1 MKCADLHWVQVLNAF
16 LPVNGGWKAEHRFDS
31 SRRWRFDFAALSV
44 SVAIEVEGGAFTRGR
59 HTRGRG
65 FIADMEKYNRATV
78 LGWRVLRYTPDQMT
92 AGAFVSDV
100 QALLSVS
107 DAI

>member
-1 MKCADLHWVQVLNAF
+1 MPANHWVSILNS
-16 LPVNGGWKAEHRFDS
+16 LVSVVGGWEAEHRFDA
-31 SRRWRFDFAALSV
+31 SRKWRFDFAGV
-44 SVAIEVEGGAFTRGR
+44 SVRIAIEVEGGAFTSGR

-78 LGWRVLRYTPDQMT
+78 LGWRVLRYTPGQM
-92 AGAFVSDV
+92 ANGLFVSDV

>member
-1 MKCADLHWVQVLNAF
+1 VSDAGRHWVQVLNSF
-16 LPVNGGWKAEHRFDS
+16 VPVRGGWEGEHRFELK
-31 SRRWRFDFAALSV
+31 RKWRFDFAAV
-44 SVAIEVEGGAFTRGR
+44 SVRIAIEVEGGAWTHGR

-65 FIADMEKYNRATV
+65 FVADLEKYNRAVV
-78 LGWRVLRYTPDQMT
+78 LGWRVLRYTPSQMSG
-92 AGAFVSDV
+92 GAFVRDV